1 MKSSDSALLVLLRC
15 RASMPKGCGPV
26 LEQLFLPVLEHRW
39 LDVVLIAKIRDGDT
53 LDEMASQD
61 GNFLDRIVVLT

>member
-1 MKSSDSALLVLLRC
+1 
-15 RASMPKGCGPV
+15 MPKGCGPV